1 MIKNDKL
8 VREMTDSSLM
18 RGEDWVRCCICGELH
33 TKPYPNLV
41 IEDDGS
47 RWDICKGECAMEAG
61 ISDET

>member
-1 MIKNDKL
+1 
-8 VREMTDSSLM
+8 MTDSSLM